1 MSTAGGTGMDEVDEK
16 EFQMLVDL
24 MNEETL
30 RGDYFGGGVFLLL
43 DETYTID
50 RNSNREYRVYEG
62 EKQILTDADFTE
74 VKLLLRG

>member
-1 MSTAGGTGMDEVDEK
+1 MSTADGTGMDEVDEE

-30 RGDYFGGGVFLLL
+30 RGNYFVGGVLLLL

-50 RNSNREYRVYEG
+50 RNSNRQYRVYEG
-62 EKQILTDADFTE
+62 EKQALTDADFTE
-74 VKLLLRG
+74 VESLFRG